1 MKNYEQFRFE
11 ASVITAIYPVSPLQ
25 QNMYEEYEK
34 DTPPANED
42 EAKKNLKRS
51 VLERGKYGF
60 SYWEFA
66 LIKVGSCFKWVFCWP
81 CLLVHCCLVHC
92 CHKRDKPKKSAKKNC
107 CLRLQMRYERHKKA
121 MEMFDEEFDIIKL
134 I

>member
-1 MKNYEQFRFE
+1 
-11 ASVITAIYPVSPLQ
+11 
-25 QNMYEEYEK
+25 MYEAYEK
-34 DTPPANED
+34 DPPPANED

-66 LIKVGSCFKWVFCWP
+66 LIKVGSCFNCVFKCIFWVLCCP
-81 CLLVHCCLVHC
+81 CMLVHWRL
-92 CHKRDKPKKSAKKNC
+92 KRDKPDRSAEKNFC
-107 CLRLQMRYERHKKA
+107 SRLELRYERHKKA